1 MPDDAE
7 LLRRYADIRDEP
19 AFAALVARHL
29 GLVYVSALRRL
40 DGDPHRAADVA
51 QNVFIALARHASSLA
66 QRPVFANWLHT
77 ATRHAVID
85 LLRAEHR
92 RRTREH
98 HAHTLDLVN
107 APEPTPTPASTSADW
122 DRLRPLR
129 DTALDELSEP
139 DRAILLLRFFK
150 QHSFATL
157 AVRLHLTGDAARMRT
172 ALASRLAAASVKKI
186 APPGEPSPMPTAAP
200 FHPPPPIPIRASTTV
215 YGPFPATDLRWWN
228 DKAPVSG

>member
-29 GLVYVSALRRL
+29 GLVYASALRRL
-40 DGDPHRAADVA
+40 DGDPH
-51 QNVFIALARHASSLA
+51 
-66 QRPVFANWLHT
+66 
-77 ATRHAVID
+77 
-85 LLRAEHR
+85 
-92 RRTREH
+92 
-98 HAHTLDLVN
+98 
-107 APEPTPTPASTSADW
+107 
-122 DRLRPLR
+122 
-129 DTALDELSEP
+129 
-139 DRAILLLRFFK
+139 
-150 QHSFATL
+150 
-157 AVRLHLTGDAARMRT
+157 LTEDAACMRT